1 MKQYIWLYLGE
12 QALVHEIANEWPPRN
27 FSQLTREQRSAKRLG
42 AFEVDARLRVDGRL
56 ETISLWSKLAE
67 QRWPQWGGDDNWQ
80 ERLRRDLPIFHLG
93 LQPCATQHEVAPQQS
108 GAALAGVTHRA
119 VAGLTVAVYNHDRS
133 SLIVT
138 QERLGPE
145 GLSVKLLRG
154 TYWIDLPAC
163 TDPTTGTQYYKDSVM
178 LNLVDVPAPPDDAPI
193 PLPVPMFARPKLD
206 VRIEGPSL
214 ELLPEARLGDVL
226 VRLRDARTGER
237 LADKASLTAERITI
251 DLEDFRDRI
260 PNQASALEAELR
272 RIILALW
279 RNRLG
284 REPNATE
291 TMGAGTS
298 PPARRRRARG
308 HARAAARRLGGEGGL
323 GRLGR
328 RALYGRRREGGGVVL
343 AARSRG
349 VAAEV

>member
-1 MKQYIWLYLGE
+1 M
-12 QALVHEIANEWPPRN
+12 A
-27 FSQLTREQRSAKRLG
+27 
-42 AFEVDARLRVDGRL
+42 
-56 ETISLWSKLAE
+56 
-67 QRWPQWGGDDNWQ
+67 
-80 ERLRRDLPIFHLG
+80 
-93 LQPCATQHEVAPQQS
+93 
-108 GAALAGVTHRA
+108 
-119 VAGLTVAVYNHDRS
+119 LTVAVYNHDRS

-298 PPARRRRARG
+298 PTRSSPPPPARAR
-308 HARAAARRLGGEGGL
+308 AARRLGSEGGL

-328 RALYGRRREGGGVVL
+328 RRGRRREGGVVL
-343 AARSRG
+343 AAKSGIAASMDRRALQTELSCRTVRFVGAPPGSSSR
-349 VAAEV
+349 